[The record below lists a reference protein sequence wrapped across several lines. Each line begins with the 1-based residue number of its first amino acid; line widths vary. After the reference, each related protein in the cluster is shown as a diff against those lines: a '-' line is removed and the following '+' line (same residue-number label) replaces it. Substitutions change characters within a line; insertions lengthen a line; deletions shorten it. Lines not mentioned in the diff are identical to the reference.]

1 MTETLKSNAG
11 FYSDAETP
19 QVRKLCAFFRLAP
32 SCCRSKDPEAKAMNL
47 FVCLFFFLMII

>member
-1 MTETLKSNAG
+1 MTKTLKSNAG